1 MFLRF
6 LHYNSCEG
14 EIMKRFFKWLFSSL
28 LVVIIFGAVALFL
41 PLKIKDVP
49 LKNIYKYYFR
59 EIFSNNPFYFVINK
73 PEIINSYISEDE
85 DKNYYLNLD
94 FINVEIDEL
103 NAIYI
108 DNVKYNDF
116 TITADNLHPS
126 ISFLIIIDFE
136 NSDKKEITVNK
147 FILNNKTFKT
157 NKTIVVHKAIDNNI
171 INLKKESVI
180 AIETSYGSFFSPSRA
195 WGSGVVF
202 LEKETLNHFGNTIF
216 EYYIITNYHVIRGN
230 KNKTIFDKNSYTIY
244 YDNMN
249 GKISN
254 NNIELL
260 GYAFN
265 KTDLAVLKVTLRE
278 QLLKALDDDQ
288 FTTYIPNTTAE
299 NEIVFAIGSPAVGD
313 DYDFNQVKIGNVI
326 STDALV
332 KLKDEKEICQGGGC
346 HALQTTAIQGKGSSG
361 GGVFDRDGNLVGI
374 HFAGDDE
381 AKTSSEI
388 PMNIVLKVIKELL
401 NPQEENYLLKPY
413 YQLLKEFKK
422 APNLSLL
429 PYNQLH

>member
-1 MFLRF
+1 
-6 LHYNSCEG
+6 
-14 EIMKRFFKWLFSSL
+14 
-28 LVVIIFGAVALFL
+28 
-41 PLKIKDVP
+41 
-49 LKNIYKYYFR
+49 
-59 EIFSNNPFYFVINK
+59 
-73 PEIINSYISEDE
+73 
-85 DKNYYLNLD
+85 
-94 FINVEIDEL
+94 
-103 NAIYI
+103 
-108 DNVKYNDF
+108 
-116 TITADNLHPS
+116 
-126 ISFLIIIDFE
+126 
-136 NSDKKEITVNK
+136 
-147 FILNNKTFKT
+147 
-157 NKTIVVHKAIDNNI
+157 
-171 INLKKESVI
+171 
-180 AIETSYGSFFSPSRA
+180 
-195 WGSGVVF
+195 
-202 LEKETLNHFGNTIF
+202 
-216 EYYIITNYHVIRGN
+216 
-230 KNKTIFDKNSYTIY
+230 
-244 YDNMN
+244 MN

-346 HALQTTAIQGKGSSG
+346 PALQTTAIQGQGSSG

-388 PMNIVLKVIKELL
+388 PMNIGLKVIKELL